1 MATLPDELWQ
11 CVFST
16 FEDRVVLDGWGNY
29 GIGQTSK
36 RATLSALCRVCR
48 QFERIAQP
56 LLYRT
61 IFFDEFQ
68 VYGERYNKQDDTVAL
83 LIRTLIEKPQLGEQI
98 RSCSLSD
105 DSGMKWI
112 ENKLLAWKDTRELVS
127 TTLRHLDLPSALVE
141 RMRKSLT
148 QGYGIVALCAAFM
161 PNLNRVSFTIEES
174 SSPAAWM
181 LCGTLGLEEEIASRP
196 YDSEDE
202 SEDEEPDD
210 DDDGFYQDAG
220 QDQLSPS
227 CLKGAYANYGF
238 QHLSEVWVKTMGSYG
253 GNTPAWVIEPLF
265 LHPALKTLRTLG
277 IDWYDEEHRR
287 LKWPTR
293 ESNLE
298 YLYLEE
304 VIIDASGFQSILQR
318 CQKLKGIAVN
328 LADWPRKRDSRESY
342 EDWLIDL
349 DGFGNALRLYGQG
362 LEAFDLRTADYDRNV
377 PSVIDTDFDDYPN
390 EGRLGSL
397 RTLTSLRHLK
407 ITEAQLLGVEERG
420 NSLTF
425 SEALP
430 DSIETLH
437 LHMHFLYRGGQH
449 YRYGSD
455 TPAIALHVNRNIHAL
470 MLEGKMP
477 RLREIQIERHSGDK
491 FTTKWPAELRV
502 EGWGVKYANET
513 RWQKCLGPG
522 RVNTIITLSKK
533 Q

>member
-1 MATLPDELWQ
+1 MTTLPDELWQ

-16 FEDRVVLDGWGNY
+16 FEDRVILDGWKMY

-48 QFERIAQP
+48 QFGRIAQP

-61 IFFDEFQ
+61 IFVDEWQ
-68 VYGERYNKQDDTVAL
+68 NYG
-83 LIRTLIEKPQLGEQI
+83 TLIENPQLGEQI

-105 DSGMKWI
+105 DTGMKWT
-112 ENKLLAWKDTRELVS
+112 ENKLLGWKDTRELVF
-127 TTLRHLDLPSALVE
+127 TALRHLNLSSALVE

-148 QGYGIVALCAAFM
+148 RGFGIVALCAAFM
-161 PNLNRVSFTIEES
+161 PNLNRVSFRIDES

-196 YDSEDE
+196 YHSEDE
-202 SEDEEPDD
+202 WEDEESDD
-210 DDDGFYQDAG
+210 DDDDFYEDSG
-220 QDQLSPS
+220 RDQLLPS
-227 CLKGAYANYGF
+227 CLKGALANYGF
-238 QHLSEVWVKTMGSYG
+238 QHLTEVWVKTIGSQG

-265 LHPALKTLRTLG
+265 LHPTLKTLRTLG
-277 IDWYDEEHRR
+277 IDWYDEEHSR
-287 LKWPTR
+287 LKWPER

-318 CQKLKGIAVN
+318 CQKLKGITVN
-328 LADWPRKRDSRESY
+328 LADWQRKGASRESY
-342 EDWLIDL
+342 EDWLVDL

-362 LEAFDLRTADYDRNV
+362 LELFDLRTADYDRNIH
-377 PSVIDTDFDDYPN
+377 SVINTDFDDYPN

-397 RTLTSLRHLK
+397 QTLTSLRHLK

-425 SEALP
+425 SKALP

-437 LHMHFLYRGGQH
+437 LHMHSSYHAGQH
-449 YRYGSD
+449 YRYDRD
-455 TPAIALHVNRNIHAL
+455 TLAKALQVNRNIHAL
-470 MLEGKMP
+470 LLEGKMP

-491 FTTKWPAELRV
+491 FTNKCPAELRV
-502 EGWGVKYANET
+502 EGWDAKYVDET
-513 RWQKCLGPG
+513 RWQKCLEPG
-522 RVNTIITLSKK
+522 RVNTIITLSKR
-533 Q
+533 

>member
-1 MATLPDELWQ
+1 MTPLPDELWQ

-16 FEDRVVLDGWGNY
+16 FEDRVVLDGWEMY

-48 QFERIAQP
+48 HFRRIAQP

-61 IFFDEFQ
+61 IFFDEWKD
-68 VYGERYNKQDDTVAL
+68 YGELYNKQDDTVAL
-83 LIRTLIEKPQLGEQI
+83 LIRTLVENPQLGEQI

-105 DSGMKWI
+105 DAGQKWM
-112 ENKLLAWKDTRELVS
+112 ENKLLGWNDTKHLVI
-127 TTLRHLDLPSALVE
+127 TALRHLDLPPALVE
-141 RMRKSLT
+141 RMRKSLA
-148 QGYGIVALCAAFM
+148 GCGVVAFCAAFM
-161 PNLNRVSFTIEES
+161 PKLSRVSFTIEES

-196 YDSEDE
+196 YHSEDE
-202 SEDEEPDD
+202 SEDEESD
-210 DDDGFYQDAG
+210 DDDGFYEDG
-220 QDQLSPS
+220 EGEQLSPS
-227 CLKGAYANYGF
+227 CLKGAYVNYGF
-238 QHLSEVWVKTMGSYG
+238 PYLTEVWVKTIGSQG

-265 LHPALKTLRTLG
+265 LHPTLKTLRTLG
-277 IDWYDEEHRR
+277 IDWYDEEHSR

-304 VIIDASGFQSILQR
+304 AIIDATGFQSILQR
-318 CQKLKGIAVN
+318 CRKLKGMTVN
-328 LADWPRKRDSRESY
+328 LADWPRKGHSRELY
-342 EDWLIDL
+342 EDWFVDL

-362 LEAFDLRTADYDRNV
+362 LEELNLRTADYDRNINTV
-377 PSVIDTDFDDYPN
+377 MDTDFDDYPN

-407 ITEAQLLGVEERG
+407 VTEAQLLGVEKRG
-420 NSLTF
+420 NSLAF

-437 LHMHFLYRGGQH
+437 LHMHFSYRDGQN
-449 YRYGSD
+449 YRSGCD
-455 TPAIALHVNRNIHAL
+455 TPATALHVNRNIHAL
-470 MLEGKMP
+470 MLEGKVP
-477 RLREIQIERHSGDK
+477 KLREIQIERHSEDE
-491 FTTKWPAELRV
+491 FTTKWPAELEV
-502 EGWGVKYANET
+502 EGWKAKYANER
-513 RWQKCLGPG
+513 RWRKCLGSG
-522 RVNTIITLSKK
+522 RVNTIITLSKT